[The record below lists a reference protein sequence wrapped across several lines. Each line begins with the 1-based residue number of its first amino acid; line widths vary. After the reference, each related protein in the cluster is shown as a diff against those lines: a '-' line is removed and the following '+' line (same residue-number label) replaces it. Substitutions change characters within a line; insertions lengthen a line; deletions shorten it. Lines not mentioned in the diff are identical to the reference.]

1 MVGLHIL
8 DRGRGHQVLL
18 VHRDLLGHMVVVQVA
33 LAAQVHMEDMAH
45 AAVAA
50 VVVVVGLEMAIH
62 RKVGVLTR
70 ESEKEAL
77 HLAMDVQVH

>member
-8 DRGRGHQVLL
+8 DRGQGHQVL
-18 VHRDLLGHMVVVQVA
+18 RGLLDHMVVVQAVQ
-33 LAAQVHMEDMAH
+33 AAQVHMEDMAH

-50 VVVVVGLEMAIH
+50 VVVVVGLDMAIH

-70 ESEKEAL
+70 ESETEAL
-77 HLAMDVQVH
+77 HLAMDVPVY